1 MRADC
6 PCIWYLLQELH
17 DHTYAQDSFWWGMGL
32 MGV

>member
-1 MRADC
+1 
-6 PCIWYLLQELH
+6 LLQELH